1 MLTILIPAFNEENIL
16 EISVN
21 KIFKK
26 LYQFENEFQVLVI
39 NNNSN
44 DETENLC
51 LSLQRKYDKFF
62 FINEPLQG
70 KGNAVKSGLKNA
82 LYNNILILDAD
93 LSVSIDQFDINWIQ
107 KNNTNICLNGSRY
120 KGEVIGSPLQRSVSG
135 KIFSFIVKMLFDLP
149 VDDTQCGFKFISYS
163 EPKKIAEKMTV
174 GNFAYDI
181 DLLLVLKNLNVEIQE
196 VPVTYIHN
204 NDSAVNI
211 FKDSFKMIVSLIK
224 LKKNY

>member
-204 NDSAVNI
+204 NDSSVNI